1 MKQRRFAGFGATV
14 GVLTLVSTLLAPAAA
29 HADGETITE
38 LFPRTPV
45 AAYVASE
52 LNLAVTDVPTSE
64 QLESITQFALRGSTL
79 ESLEELAPLTG
90 LTRID
95 VRDNKL
101 TTLAGAAAFPALDE
115 LVVMSNRIT
124 DVSGLAGSG
133 LSEFWGGFNPF
144 ESGFEVFAGL
154 SNLKLV
160 EARAARIDDA
170 KFAQIVQAPVLS
182 DLNFN
187 TTESSAE
194 FRNTITS
201 IEPVLQRLTIEAMS
215 FNGNLGLTS
224 IEGIS
229 QLTSLRNLGLSS
241 TAVYDFSELVQ
252 GAFPVQLA
260 HMENHDVLRI
270 KAGEG
275 TVTYTHPVRDM
286 QLTGIPSRQP
296 VVDSFVP
303 FGGVTSWNPASLEL
317 TITWNAAELA
327 KKDELVYTHTL
338 FNSTGTKYLEGIMTL
353 ALEHEYSVDFDLAG
367 GTGDFPAQIVVGG
380 DTATQPDTTPT
391 RDGYTFTNWVTE
403 AGITYDFTTPI
414 TTNTT
419 IYADW
424 TQNPAAEYQ
433 VTFDLTGGT
442 GDFPA
447 QIVVGGDT
455 ATQPDTTPTRDGY
468 TFTNWVTEAGTT
480 YDFTTP
486 ITTNTTIYADW
497 TQQSGPVVP
506 PTETV
511 DPPKKTVKPPK
522 LPVTGGGEQ
531 QVMLGLAAGSI
542 LLLGSV
548 VLVARRLSNRGSGA

>member
-468 TFTNWVTEAGTT
+468 TFTNWVTEAGIT

>member
-52 LNLAVTDVPTSE
+52 LNLAVTDVPTTE

-90 LTRID
+90 LTKID

-182 DLNFN
+182 DLDFN

-201 IEPVLQRLTIEAMS
+201 IEPVLQRLTLEAMS

-317 TITWNAAELA
+317 TITWDAAELA

-403 AGITYDFTTPI
+403 AG
-414 TTNTT
+414 
-419 IYADW
+419 
-424 TQNPAAEYQ
+424 
-433 VTFDLTGGT
+433 
-442 GDFPA
+442 
-447 QIVVGGDT
+447 
-455 ATQPDTTPTRDGY
+455 
-468 TFTNWVTEAGTT
+468 
-480 YDFTTP
+480 
-486 ITTNTTIYADW
+486 
-497 TQQSGPVVP
+497 
-506 PTETV
+506 
-511 DPPKKTVKPPK
+511 
-522 LPVTGGGEQ
+522 
-531 QVMLGLAAGSI
+531 
-542 LLLGSV
+542 
-548 VLVARRLSNRGSGA
+548 

>member
-52 LNLAVTDVPTSE
+52 LNLAVTDVPTTE

-144 ESGFEVFAGL
+144 ESGLEVFAGL

-403 AGITYDFTTPI
+403 AGTTYDFTTPI

-442 GDFPA
+442 GDYPT
-447 QIVVGGDT
+447 QTVTEGDT